1 MALLVVAPL
10 CHAGSVTPVQSVL
23 GMLGDMKAKGEKMLE
38 DEQTLFA
45 KYTEFVDDQTRELGY
60 QMKTAQ
66 SNIEKLLAFIED
78 ADNKVATLGDEITEL
93 DDDIARMEGEKKAAT
108 TIRESE
114 KAEFEK
120 TELDYSESV
129 DAIQRATQVL
139 GSQAYDRPQAE
150 MLLQKMSEKTPGMR
164 RVLDALLQEGS
175 AGASASDGAPA
186 VAGYDF
192 QSGGILEMLG
202 GLLKKFKEELEEVQT
217 EESNKAHYYSLE
229 MIHLSD
235 TIAQSKADREE
246 KQSLKGK
253 TAAASAKAKGDLA
266 ETKEELAADQ
276 KFLADMKATYTTKK
290 ATYEENQQVRK
301 QELEALTKAVEI
313 ISSPEVSDSYAGHI
327 NLAQVPAR
335 TVGRAPSLLQ
345 LGRSKAAL
353 RGADARDR
361 ATNFLKR
368 RAGAL
373 NSKALAQFAAGMAGN
388 PFEKVIDMIETML
401 AKLKEEA
408 AAEAEH
414 KAWCDEQLK
423 ENKLKR
429 NKKTSAVQKLLAE
442 IEGLQSDIASM
453 GEEIDTLVEEQA
465 SLAKA
470 MKEATAQRAAEKS
483 KNTEAISDAKA
494 GQAAV
499 QSALEV
505 LREFYSS
512 QASML
517 QRGKRQIPAMEAYKG
532 MQSSKGGPIGM
543 LEVIETDFARLEAD
557 TTSAEKQA
565 VRVYDEFMEDAKAD
579 KEEKHKEEVRVK
591 LAKDDA
597 EFKVSEL
604 KKDLAANEG
613 ELAKANKYY
622 EELKPSCTQVHVSYE
637 ERVRQRE
644 QELEALNEAYA
655 ILGQKGA

>member
-1 MALLVVAPL
+1 
-10 CHAGSVTPVQSVL
+10 
-23 GMLGDMKAKGEKMLE
+23 MLGDMKAKGEKMLD
-38 DEQTLFA
+38 DETQLFA
-45 KYTEFVDDQTRELGY
+45 KYTEFVDDQSRELGY

-108 TIRESE
+108 AIRESE

-150 MLLQKMSEKTPGMR
+150 MLLQKMSQKTPGMG

-175 AGASASDGAPA
+175 SGASASDGAPA

-192 QSGGILEMLG
+192 QSGGIVEMLG
-202 GLLKKFKEELEEVQT
+202 GLLKKFKGELEEVQT

-276 KFLADMKATYTTKK
+276 KFFADMEATYTTKK

-301 QELEALTKAVEI
+301 QELEALSKAVEI

-335 TVGRAPSLLQ
+335 TLGRAPSLLQ
-345 LGRSKAAL
+345 LGRSQAAL

-361 ATNFLKR
+361 AANFLKR

-373 NSKALAQFAAGMAGN
+373 NSKALAKFAAGMAGN

-408 AAEAEH
+408 AAEVEH

-543 LEVIETDFARLEAD
+543 LEVIKTDFARLEAD

-604 KKDLAANEG
+604 KKDLAANED
-613 ELAKANKYY
+613 ELSKANKYY
-622 EELKPSCTQVHVSYE
+622 DELKPLCTQVHVSYE

-644 QELEALNEAYA
+644 QELAALNEAYE